1 MRIEVLYFDG
11 CPHHEPAVERVQEVL
26 REEGIPAEISV
37 VNVQDAPTAE
47 RVGFLGSPSIRMN
60 GLDVERE
67 ARSAR
72 EYGMMCRTYVVNGRR
87 EGLPSRETI
96 RQAIREAQS
105 GIPSGEVCCQ
115 PAARVAGAGKES
127 RSSSLFA
134 AGSVFAAVVASL
146 CCILPIVFAVAG
158 VSIVGAF
165 ALFAAWRPYL
175 LVLTFGLLGLGFYF
189 AYRPS
194 KEQCA
199 PGSVCAIPTAK
210 RRGRM
215 MLWVASG
222 GVVLFAAFPYYSGP
236 VAEFLLSNDSVGAAS
251 RPAKPAVAH
260 ATFGIDGMDCA
271 ACARAVE
278 SKLKAVPGVR
288 KAMVSYERKR
298 ADVEYDPGSAKQP
311 QLEKAIEDAG
321 YRVRKG

>member
-1 MRIEVLYFDG
+1 MKIQVLYFDG
-11 CPHHEPAVERVQEVL
+11 CPNHGPAVERIQEAL
-26 REEGIPAEISV
+26 REEGIPAEISGL
-37 VNVQDAPTAE
+37 NVHDASTAE
-47 RVGFLGSPSIRMN
+47 EVGFLGSPSIRVN

-87 EGLPSRETI
+87 EGLPSREMI

-105 GIPSGEVCCQ
+105 GLASGEPCCQ
-115 PAARVAGAGKES
+115 PAAAGAGIGKES

-134 AGSVFAAVVASL
+134 AGSVFAAVAASL

-158 VSIVGAF
+158 VSIVGAA

-175 LVLTFGLLGLGFYF
+175 LGMTFGLLGLGFYF
-189 AYRPS
+189 AYRPR

-199 PGSVCAIPTAK
+199 PGSVCAIPTTK
-210 RRGRM
+210 QRGRV
-215 MLWVASG
+215 MLWIASAA
-222 GVVLFAAFPYYSGP
+222 VVLFAAFPYYSGP
-236 VAEFLLSNDSVGAAS
+236 VAEFLLSNNSVGAAS
-251 RPAKPAVAH
+251 RPPKPVVEH
-260 ATFGIDGMDCA
+260 ATFAIDGMDCA

-288 KAMVSYERKR
+288 KATVSYEQRR
-298 ADVEYDPGSAKQP
+298 AEVEYDPRSARRP
-311 QLEKAIEDAG
+311 QMEKAIEDAG